1 MRTITKTIT
10 KNVYKYDEL
19 NAKAQEQVREWYLAQ
34 CRTPELFSEMLDE
47 DLEMIFGKN
56 DLDVEYSL
64 SYSQGDGLNIYGS
77 IPLTQI
83 LDVAERCNWLTY
95 FDAFRN
101 CFTEDEKALIK
112 RYAEDYDTVNIP
124 CNANCPYSYCCAD
137 NIDYVYDYM
146 TNVGEGVDV
155 DLLNRVNAAL
165 ISLFSE
171 LCAFYEEWGYEFF
184 YDVYDDTLSEV
195 CEANGWEFTEDG
207 ELYV

>member
-1 MRTITKTIT
+1 MRTITIT

-19 NAKAQEQVREWYLAQ
+19 NAKAQERVREWYLAQ

-64 SYSQGDGLNIYGS
+64 NYSQGDGLNIYGS

-83 LDVAERCNWLTY
+83 LDVAERCDWLTY

-101 CFTEDEKALIK
+101 CFTADEKALIK
-112 RYAEDYDTVNIP
+112 RYAEDYDTVNIS
-124 CNANCPYSYCCAD
+124 CNDSNLYSYCYAD
-137 NIDYVYDYM
+137 HIDYAGDYM
-146 TNVGEGVDV
+146 LHVNEDADT

-171 LCAFYEEWGYEFF
+171 LCAFYKEWGYEFF
-184 YDVYDDTLSEV
+184 YNVDDDTLTDE

>member
-1 MRTITKTIT
+1 MRIITIT

-19 NAKAQEQVREWYLAQ
+19 NAKAQERVREWYLAQ

-64 SYSQGDGLNIYGS
+64 NYSQGDGLNIYGS

-83 LDVAERCNWLTY
+83 LDAAERCDWLTY

-101 CFTEDEKALIK
+101 CFTADEKALIK
-112 RYAEDYDTVNIP
+112 RYAEGYDTVNIS
-124 CNANCPYSYCCAD
+124 CNTNCLYSYCLAD
-137 NIDYVYDYM
+137 HIDYVYDYM
-146 TNVGEGVDV
+146 ANVGEDADT

-165 ISLFSE
+165 ISLFSG
-171 LCAFYEEWGYEFF
+171 LCAFYKEWGYEFF
-184 YDVYDDTLSEV
+184 YDVDDDTLSEE

>member
-1 MRTITKTIT
+1 MRTITIT

-19 NAKAQEQVREWYLAQ
+19 NAKAQERVREWYLAQ
-34 CRTPELFSEMLDE
+34 CCTPELFSEMLDE

-64 SYSQGDGLNIYGS
+64 NYSQGDGLNIYGS

-83 LDVAERCNWLTY
+83 LDVAERCDWLTY

-101 CFTEDEKALIK
+101 CFTADEKALIK
-112 RYAEDYDTVNIP
+112 QYAEDYDTVNISR
-124 CNANCPYSYCCAD
+124 NNSNLYSYCCAD
-137 NIDYVYDYM
+137 HIDYAGDYM
-146 TNVGEGVDV
+146 TNVSEDADV

-165 ISLFSE
+165 VSLFSE
-171 LCAFYEEWGYEFF
+171 LCAFYKDWGYEFF
-184 YDVYDDTLSEV
+184 YKVDDDTLTDE
-195 CEANGWEFTEDG
+195 CETNGWEFTEDG

>member
-19 NAKAQEQVREWYLAQ
+19 NANAQEQVREWYLMQ

-64 SYSQGDGLNIYGS
+64 NHCQGDGLNIYGS

-83 LDVAERCNWLTY
+83 LDAAERCDWLTY

-101 CFTEDEKALIK
+101 CFTADEKALIK

-124 CNANCPYSYCCAD
+124 NNACHYSYCYAYH
-137 NIDYVYDYM
+137 IDYAGDYM
-146 TNVGEGVDV
+146 SNIGEDADV

-165 ISLFSE
+165 ISLLSE
-171 LCAFYEEWGYEFF
+171 MCAFYEEWGYDFF
-184 YDVYDDTLSEV
+184 YEIDDDTLSEE
-195 CEANGWEFTEDG
+195 CNDNGWEFTEDG
-207 ELYV
+207 ALYV